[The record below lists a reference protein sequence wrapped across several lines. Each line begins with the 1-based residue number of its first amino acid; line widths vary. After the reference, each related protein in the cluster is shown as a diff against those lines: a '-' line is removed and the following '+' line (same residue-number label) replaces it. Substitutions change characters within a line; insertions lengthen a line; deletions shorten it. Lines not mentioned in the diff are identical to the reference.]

1 MIKAVQPAA
10 KWKLLVVDA
19 NSAKLLN
26 TICKSH
32 DILQENVTVIEDMS
46 QKRQPYPNYEA
57 IYFVTPTA
65 KTIDRIIADF
75 KQEKPSYLAAHIFF
89 ISGLDEPL
97 FDKIKK
103 SGISKFIKSLKEMN
117 VDFMAMEEQIFSFDM
132 PLSLFPL
139 YNPTGS
145 VQQMTELSK
154 ISKKLLSLLITL
166 GDSPFIRCYDPN
178 ENREGLAYK
187 LGQMLQNDLDQLEKS
202 DPDFPLPSEYRKTI
216 LIIIDR
222 TFDMMAPFLHEF
234 TYQAMMNDLICGDR
248 SKHPEPN
255 LPLTHPNYFSP
266 IPMYL
271 QLDETDTIWLLIRHW
286 HFAEAVDYILNNF
299 QKFLTENKAA
309 GAALGNTSSLQGID
323 ALKQMKDTLSSLP
336 QFQALKAKFSIHIN
350 VAQECKVLFERR
362 NLDLVASVQQD
373 LATGETADGKSLKN
387 AMLDLIP
394 VLDNKNT
401 TVNDKLRALI
411 VYIIAMNGIQDME
424 RQRLLSTAK
433 VSPEDSQG
441 ITNLSLFDV
450 KLSST
455 GKKEKDKGRYSYWG
469 SYKQER
475 KKRNKKDDSMPYDL
489 SRYVPIVKRLIED
502 QINNSVP
509 KDIVPWIKEPRPE
522 DLGIA
527 SNTLKMF
534 KFTSNGIVPPDP
546 NYPNSLRTT
555 RASWAGRARVKTSAK
570 AKDTPK
576 EVADW
581 RRNGSRII
589 LFSLGGL
596 TYSEVRSCY
605 EISKESQREIFMGST
620 FVYNPIQFLDV
631 LKELHKTD
639 TPALPASSPALTSP
653 AEPKEEPKE
662 KKGLFSKKK

>member
-1 MIKAVQPAA
+1 
-10 KWKLLVVDA
+10 
-19 NSAKLLN
+19 
-26 TICKSH
+26 
-32 DILQENVTVIEDMS
+32 
-46 QKRQPYPNYEA
+46 
-57 IYFVTPTA
+57 
-65 KTIDRIIADF
+65 
-75 KQEKPSYLAAHIFF
+75 
-89 ISGLDEPL
+89 
-97 FDKIKK
+97 
-103 SGISKFIKSLKEMN
+103 
-117 VDFMAMEEQIFSFDM
+117 MA
-132 PLSLFPL
+132 
-139 YNPTGS
+139 
-145 VQQMTELSK
+145 ELSK

-178 ENREGLAYK
+178 ENKESLAYK

-202 DPDFPLPSEYRKTI
+202 DPDFPPPSDHRKTI
-216 LIIIDR
+216 LILIDR

-248 SKHPEPN
+248 SKQPDPN
-255 LPLTHPNYFSP
+255 LTLTHPNYFTP
-266 IPMYL
+266 LPMYIT
-271 QLDETDTIWLLIRHW
+271 LDETDAIWILIRHW

-299 QKFLTENKAA
+299 QKFLSENKAA

-336 QFQALKAKFSIHIN
+336 QFQALKSKFSIHIN

-362 NLDLVASVQQD
+362 CLDLVASVQQD

-401 TVNDKLRALI
+401 TLNDKLRALI
-411 VYIIAMNGIQDME
+411 VYIISMNGIQDME
-424 RQRLLSTAK
+424 RQRLLATAK

-441 ITNLSLFDV
+441 INNLSLFDV
-450 KLSST
+450 KLSSN
-455 GKKEKDKGRYSYWG
+455 GKKEKEK
-469 SYKQER
+469 
-475 KKRNKKDDSMPYDL
+475 
-489 SRYVPIVKRLIED
+489 D
-502 QINNSVP
+502 QINNSVQ
-509 KDIVPWIKEPRPE
+509 KEIVPWIKEPRPE
-522 DLGIA
+522 ELGIA

-555 RASWAGRARVKTSAK
+555 RASWAGRARVKQNT
-570 AKDTPK
+570 K
-576 EVADW
+576 EVSKEVVDW

-589 LFSLGGL
+589 LFCLGGL

-605 EISKESQREIFMGST
+605 ELSKESQREIFMGST

-639 TPALPASSPALTSP
+639 TPALPTQSPALTSP
-653 AEPKEEPKE
+653 VEPKEEKE
-662 KKGLFSKKK
+662 KKSLFSKKK